1 MPSRPRVPK
10 DEVDIIYGEPM
21 HAPLNCAPTTEN
33 GVIFAFGTVAKDLGY
48 SVNRIQTAFPDCEAL
63 QKVGPNRWI
72 PKKIEFENE
81 SRNFLTHMHSLDGA
95 DLIVCWTHNWP
106 ECPLEVLELKRV
118 ICGGKLAE
126 DERRSKPKTFETQRN
141 GGSGGGEEIV

>member
-1 MPSRPRVPK
+1 
-10 DEVDIIYGEPM
+10 
-21 HAPLNCAPTTEN
+21 
-33 GVIFAFGTVAKDLGY
+33 
-48 SVNRIQTAFPDCEAL
+48 
-63 QKVGPNRWI
+63 VGPNRWI

-106 ECPLEVLELKRV
+106 ECPLEVLELKSV
-118 ICGGKLAE
+118 ICGGKLAQ

-141 GGSGGGEEIV
+141 GEGGGNKTSVTPEPTSDDQG